1 MADPADFQA
10 KLKILSDAYL
20 AQLPERLQQIEQA
33 WGQLPRNEWD
43 DANFESLHRMVH
55 SLTGSGKTFGL
66 ALLSD
71 AARNFEEYL
80 NVLAQA
86 KSVPGEEQSK
96 RIQAFLGDLHQAIKQ
111 R

>member
-10 KLKILSDAYL
+10 KLRVLSDAYV
-20 AQLPERLQQIEQA
+20 AQLPDRLTQIEQA

-43 DANFESLHRMVH
+43 EASFEDLHRMVH

-71 AARNFEEYL
+71 VARKLEEYL
-80 NVLAQA
+80 DALAQA
-86 KSVPGEEQSK
+86 KSVPGEEQRK
-96 RIQAFLGDLHQAIKQ
+96 RIQHLLNDLHQAIKQ
-111 R
+111 H